1 MLSDLDEL
9 ILSCEDP
16 RSRQYIEEAVRCYK
30 AGAYRSSVVACWIA
44 VAFDLVDKIKELAA
58 GGDRRLRL
66 KSLAL
71 KPFREPIT
79 YQELLHLRK
88 NCLQWLE
95 INLNSSLI

>member
-16 RSRQYIEEAVRCYK
+16 RSQQYIEEAVRCYK

-58 GGDRRLRL
+58 GGDKEAQAELTRFETIQKAKEGL
-66 KSLAL
+66 K
-71 KPFREPIT
+71 
-79 YQELLHLRK
+79 
-88 NCLQWLE
+88 
-95 INLNSSLI
+95 